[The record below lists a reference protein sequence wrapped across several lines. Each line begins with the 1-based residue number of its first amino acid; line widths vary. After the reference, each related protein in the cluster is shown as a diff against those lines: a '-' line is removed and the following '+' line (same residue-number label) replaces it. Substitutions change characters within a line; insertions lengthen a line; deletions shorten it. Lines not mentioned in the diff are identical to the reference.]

1 MITSGTYAASV
12 SSRPSASWI
21 VSMSCPCCMKYRAIG
36 SEKWRSLQSNS
47 IFSIA
52 SNIVVK
58 VVCAWQYIKR
68 KIYQDSRR
76 IVKTKTFEIIRSGKI
91 RVRQKR
97 FRIFLEKVERAAYKK
112 LDMFR
117 EIEKRRAD
125 VSQYSVEMLNINKT
139 TENPPPMM

>member
-1 MITSGTYAASV
+1 M
-12 SSRPSASWI
+12 
-21 VSMSCPCCMKYRAIG
+21 
-36 SEKWRSLQSNS
+36 
-47 IFSIA
+47 
-52 SNIVVK
+52 K

-112 LDMFR
+112 LDMFP

-125 VSQYSVEMLNINKT
+125 VSQHFVEMLNINET
-139 TENPPPMM
+139 TENPPRRCERVLRPLSELKARKIIARLRWLPQHNAFTLRGRSHE